1 MLRLIIVDLSVW
13 DKDPLSLIVENMS
26 YVEGLK
32 EAGIDGLVI
41 RSMLMNWH
49 GLSVSVP
56 IKQSKTALKD
66 NDYARR
72 AIKGLLNNG
81 AVKEDV
87 KEVLRKEL
95 KRLDNDKKRR
105 LLKSIDIILHPEEKE
120 AKPKAKKF
128 TEMIKLQVGQL
139 YDYIEP
145 FRKKAN
151 KSAHSSQKFIITD
164 TYKLIAE
171 LFNLINAG
179 ENYDHNNIKQ
189 IYFNY
194 LNKV

>member
-1 MLRLIIVDLSVW
+1 MLIVDLSAW

-41 RSMLMNWH
+41 LSLLINWH

-179 ENYDHNNIKQ
+179 ENYDHNKIKQ

>member
-1 MLRLIIVDLSVW
+1 MLIVDLSVW

-41 RSMLMNWH
+41 LSLLINWH

-151 KSAHSSQKFIITD
+151 KSAHSAQKFIITD

-171 LFNLINAG
+171 L
-179 ENYDHNNIKQ
+179 
-189 IYFNY
+189 
-194 LNKV
+194 

>member
-1 MLRLIIVDLSVW
+1 MLIVDLSAW

-41 RSMLMNWH
+41 LSLLINWH

-72 AIKGLLNNG
+72 AIKGLLKNG

-171 LFNLINAG
+171 L
-179 ENYDHNNIKQ
+179 
-189 IYFNY
+189 
-194 LNKV
+194 